1 MKISTKIKLQL
12 RSLLLKCGSV
22 DTDKG
27 SLLFDGDAL
36 EVGMEV
42 FVANAEGEIVPAED
56 GEYVDGDRTIV
67 VSEGKVAE
75 IKEKEVEETI
85 EEQVEVAAEE
95 EPEAAPADEP
105 EEAEQES
112 AEDRIARL
120 EAAVAEFREGI
131 EALTNAIA
139 AINDRLTAAEDKIR
153 GLDAPAAEPAENG
166 EETEEKFTS
175 KLNYLR
181 KK

>member
-1 MKISTKIKLQL
+1 MKITTKIKLQL
-12 RSLLLKCGSV
+12 RSLLLKCGSIA
-22 DTDKG
+22 TDKG
-27 SLLFDGDAL
+27 EILFDGEEL

-56 GEYVDGDRTIV
+56 GEYVEGDKTYV
-67 VSEGKVAE
+67 VAEGKVTE
-75 IKEKEVEETI
+75 IREKEAEEVVEE
-85 EEQVEVAAEE
+85 VEVAAEE
-95 EPEAAPADEP
+95 EPEAEPADEP
-105 EEAEQES
+105 EQSEEES
-112 AEDRIARL
+112 IEDRLARA
-120 EAAVAEFREGI
+120 EASLAEIREGI

-139 AINDRLTAAEDKIR
+139 AIAERMDSVEDKIR
-153 GLDAPAAEPAENG
+153 GLEEPAADPAEQG